1 MVTIISPFTH
11 ATFVTTS
18 TSEHCD
24 EVLDELE
31 ETDEVL
37 LDELLIAELLTDE
50 LLGELRL
57 ELLLL
62 DLLLLLDPLLWLEV
76 LLWLELLRDELDEL
90 LHGGGDPSTGT
101 RTSAQQT
108 AGYDSG
114 C

>member
-24 EVLDELE
+24 ELLDELE

-62 DLLLLLDPLLWLEV
+62 DPLLWLDV

-101 RTSAQQT
+101 RTSAQQM